1 MTDVVARAKDYLAHN
16 AAESGADELIRD
28 LIAEIEWL
36 RQRVSDL
43 EMQADTMTGQILDA
57 G

>member
-1 MTDVVARAKDYLAHN
+1 MTDVVARAIDYLAHN
-16 AAESGADELIRD
+16 AAECGADELIRD